1 MKTLEATSE
10 NIHYAA
16 ELIKTGELV
25 AFPTETVYGLG
36 ADGLNPIAVAK
47 IFEAKNRPSFN
58 PLILH
63 VSTIDQLDNICIIDD
78 DRIQNLITE
87 FWPGPLTLVIPKKE
101 IVPEIVT
108 AGNKTVAVR
117 MPNHP
122 VALSLINKAK
132 TPIAAPSANKFGMLS
147 PTSAKHVEKQL
158 KDRIKLILNGGESNI
173 GLESTIIEINEKEI
187 NLLRPGGLPLE
198 KIEEVIGEI
207 KQKSSFNH
215 VPNSPGQLPFHYS
228 TNVPLQ
234 IINEKTFDTLK
245 NKKVGLLV
253 LKENKYEFDFSEVK
267 VLSQKG
273 DLREA
278 SANLFKYMHELDSLD
293 LDLILVEPVNKTGL
307 GKAVMD
313 RLEKASNKFKQT

>member
-10 NIHYAA
+10 NIQYAA
-16 ELIKTGELV
+16 ELIKVGELV

-63 VSTIDQLDNICIIDD
+63 VSTFEQLDTTCEVDNENI
-78 DRIQNLITE
+78 QKLIAE

-108 AGNKTVAVR
+108 AGNDTVAVR

-122 VALSLINKAK
+122 VALSLINKAR

-158 KDRIKLILNGGESNI
+158 KDRINLILDGGESNV
-173 GLESTIIEINEKEI
+173 GLESTILEIKNDQV
-187 NLLRPGGLPLE
+187 NLLRPGGLPVE
-198 KIEEVIGEI
+198 EIEEVVGEVNLNI
-207 KQKSSFNH
+207 IPSTT
-215 VPNSPGQLPFHYS
+215 PNSPGQLPFHYS
-228 TNVPLQ
+228 TQIPLN
-234 IINEKTFDTLK
+234 IIDENTFDSLE

-253 LKENKYEFDFSEVK
+253 FKENNYDYNFYEVK
-267 VLSQKG
+267 TLSRKG

-278 SANLFKYMHELDSLD
+278 SANLFKYMHELDSMD
-293 LDLILVEPVNKTGL
+293 LDLILVEPVSKVGL
-307 GKAVMD
+307 GKAIMD
-313 RLEKASNKFKQT
+313 RLEKASNKFSDN

>member
-228 TNVPLQ
+228 TNVPFRL
-234 IINEKTFDTLK
+234 LM
-245 NKKVGLLV
+245 KKH
-253 LKENKYEFDFSEVK
+253 S
-267 VLSQKG
+267 
-273 DLREA
+273 
-278 SANLFKYMHELDSLD
+278 
-293 LDLILVEPVNKTGL
+293 IL
-307 GKAVMD
+307 
-313 RLEKASNKFKQT
+313 

>member
-16 ELIKTGELV
+16 ELIKVGELV

-47 IFEAKNRPSFN
+47 IFEAKSRPYFN

-63 VSTIDQLDNICIIDD
+63 VSTIEQLDKICKIDNANI
-78 DRIQNLITE
+78 QKLIAE

-108 AGNKTVAVR
+108 AGNETVAVR

-122 VALSLINKAK
+122 VALSLINKSR

-158 KDRIKLILNGGESNI
+158 KNRIELILDGGESNV
-173 GLESTIIEINEKEI
+173 GLESTILEIKNDQV

-198 KIEEVIGEI
+198 DIEEIVGEVE
-207 KQKSSFNH
+207 QNNNFNH
-215 VPNSPGQLPFHYS
+215 LPNAPGQLPFHYS
-228 TNVPLQ
+228 TNIPLK
-234 IINEKTFDTLK
+234 IIDERIFDDLD
-245 NKKVGLLV
+245 NKKIGLLV
-253 LKENKYEFDFSEVK
+253 LEENNYQFDFSEVK
-267 VLSQKG
+267 ILSRRG

-293 LDLILVEPVNKTGL
+293 LDLILVEPVKKVGL
-307 GKAVMD
+307 GKAIMD
-313 RLEKASNKFKQT
+313 RLEKASSKFTLN